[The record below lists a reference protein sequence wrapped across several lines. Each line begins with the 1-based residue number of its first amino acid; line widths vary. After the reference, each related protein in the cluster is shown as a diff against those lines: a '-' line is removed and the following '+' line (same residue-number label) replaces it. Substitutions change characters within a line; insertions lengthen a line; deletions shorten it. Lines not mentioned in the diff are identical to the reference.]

1 MIKHNVVILI
11 GAILAGCGK
20 PALPEPAARKPE
32 PAETVNAS
40 VKTNALPAP
49 VVSSTQ
55 VTAKVV
61 NPVIPASTRVPAE
74 ASDFEGRMAELNAL
88 INNTDFGEAIRLNRE
103 MQSTFQETAQYNQL
117 AEVLRRL
124 TEYRRAAPPLAI
136 AVKNLSSGD
145 SQTVKAAQN
154 ELEEADELGLI
165 FLRHALRTKTVAI
178 ALAAGERLL
187 ALNDTEAIPIF
198 MSHVK
203 TNSVSPLGR
212 TSVRALV
219 IMTKKLPP
227 DVAPACFEIV
237 RADTT
242 FSATPVFDILEAV
255 FLRTC
260 ERNEARFNERLGCAE
275 GADVLRAHLKAAL
288 LSTNAAARAWA
299 CVRQP
304 EFLPLM
310 NGLRATYYADV
321 TFGARVLDRNET
333 QSLVEV
339 ASKAFPVPG
348 GGTNTLSARWSGDL
362 QVRQAGEY
370 VFTLQCGASALQ
382 TTQLWVDDE
391 KLSAVENWGNLN
403 WQPQTFKKVLSNGW
417 YAVRLEYTKTD
428 TTPDGSIRFVWAGP
442 SAVMRSRPWPE
453 ELDAIVRAMADLSST
468 NSSAWRAARTVLAE
482 AGEVSRVY
490 LRNAIVNAPAGMAA
504 ATASLLAEWGDT
516 KTPPLL
522 LARLKVEKDEKTV
535 VALAD
540 ALCVLAQV
548 IEPGLYPELY
558 KAGLAAEAGEMNP
571 YASILCAALWR
582 VCGEDPKKFGTL
594 VGDVAGYA
602 KLAAH
607 VQTALTSKDG
617 SAVARACRNGYPLV
631 PLMPGLRGRYYDDP
645 EFFKLAMERLDGRVE
660 VGNRQFPLA
669 TNRQDNISAEWIGL
683 LRIVQPGEYIFAAG
697 GSVYVGV
704 YVDGKLVNTG
714 NWAQEAKV
722 TLAVGMHPVRITFMQ
737 NQPGGNSS
745 ASVSWQGPGV
755 ARQVLSSD
763 VLRCVPWDGKLTE
776 LNKAVTELT
785 ATERTQA
792 SAART
797 VLAGAGEV
805 GRAYLRNAIL
815 NAPAGTAAATAS
827 LLAEWGD
834 TNAPPMLL
842 ARLKVDKDA
851 AMKDSLTD
859 ALCDLAGGI
868 KPDIFPEL
876 YRTAFAPEAGEMN
889 PYVSILC
896 AALLAR
902 QGDAAAFNTLVKDAQ
917 GHQALTRHVQAALA
931 STSDESVRLACLRGA
946 PIAPVMQ
953 GLLGRYSAGQA
964 FINPV
969 LETVDPQI
977 NVNNRDFRFPDKRQ
991 DDISVRWTGFLDI
1004 AVPGSYTF
1012 IVNAHSGANV
1022 WVDDQLVAQ
1031 SLAWAENKKDAVKL
1045 AKGWHKLR
1053 VDFWQG
1059 SGNSQVQLSWIPPS
1073 GTREVI
1079 PAAVL
1084 KTAPAAS
1091 FLAQIEKTVAGL
1103 PAAKPDELTA
1113 AGSLLR
1119 SYGGVSGFYLDRA
1132 LRRANPEAIT
1142 PFVTML
1148 VETRDVS
1155 LAGKIR
1161 EMRKAG
1167 VPLASKI
1174 DSCLA
1179 NLAGKGAPSQ
1189 APWFYAVMKAD
1200 TDNAFP
1206 MCGPMLSKVMQETC
1220 KNNGNAFNA
1229 LVGDPQGHVTLKTYL
1244 DKLPKPA
1251 IPKPNP
1257 K

>member
-1 MIKHNVVILI
+1 MIKHHVVILI
-11 GAILAGCGK
+11 GAILVGCGK
-20 PALPEPAARKPE
+20 PARSPEPEARKPE
-32 PAETVNAS
+32 PAETVSAV
-40 VKTNALPAP
+40 VKTNGLPAP
-49 VVSSTQ
+49 AALSTQKTATVVS
-55 VTAKVV
+55 A
-61 NPVIPASTRVPAE
+61 VIHEPTRTPAGAT
-74 ASDFEGRMAELNAL
+74 DFEGRMAELAAL
-88 INNTDFGEAIRLNRE
+88 MNNTDFAEAIRVGRE
-103 MQSTFQETAQYNQL
+103 MQNTFREPEQVNRLDDTLRQL
-117 AEVLRRL
+117 A
-124 TEYRRAAPPLAI
+124 EYRRAAPPLVI
-136 AVKNLSSGD
+136 AVKNLAAAD
-145 SQTVKAAQN
+145 AQAAQAAQN
-154 ELEEADELGLI
+154 ELEEADELGRI
-165 FLRHALRTKTVAI
+165 YLRHALRTQPEATAVE
-178 ALAAGERLL
+178 AGEFLI

-237 RADTT
+237 RADTA

-255 FLRTC
+255 FLRVC
-260 ERNEARFNERLGCAE
+260 ERDEARFNERVGCAE

-299 CVRQP
+299 CARQP

-310 NGLRATYYADV
+310 NGLRATYHANV
-321 TFGARVLDRNET
+321 TFSTHVLDRIET
-333 QSLVEV
+333 QPLVEI

-370 VFTLQCGASALQ
+370 VFTLQCGPSALQ
-382 TTQLWVDDE
+382 TTQLWVDE
-391 KLSAVENWGNLN
+391 ENLSAVDNWGTLN
-403 WQPQTFKKVLSNGW
+403 WQPQTFKKALSNGW
-417 YAVRLEYTKTD
+417 YAVRLEYTKD
-428 TTPDGSIRFVWAGP
+428 NSTPDGSIRFVWAGP

-453 ELDAIVRAMADLSST
+453 EIDSIVRAMEDLSAT

-490 LRNAIVNAPAGMAA
+490 MRNAIVNAPAGMAVA
-504 ATASLLAEWGDT
+504 AASLLAEWGDT
-516 KTPPLL
+516 NAPPVL
-522 LARLKVEKDEKTV
+522 LARLKTEKNAAMKNRFT
-535 VALAD
+535 D
-540 ALCVLAQV
+540 ALCELAEV
-548 IEPGLYPELY
+548 IKPDVFPELY
-558 KAGLAAEAGEMNP
+558 RMALVEGAEEMNP
-571 YASILCAALWR
+571 YASSLCAALWR

-594 VGDVAGYA
+594 VGDAAGYA

-607 VQTALTSKDG
+607 VQTALSSKDG
-617 SAVARACRNGYPLV
+617 SALARACRNGYPLV
-631 PLMPGLRGRYYDDP
+631 PMMPGLRGRYYDDP
-645 EFFKLAMERLDGRVE
+645 EFFKLALERLDGRVE

-669 TNRQDNISAEWIGL
+669 TNRQDNISAEWIGS
-683 LRIVQPGEYIFAAG
+683 LRVVQAGEYSFWAG
-697 GSVYVGV
+697 GQTYVGI

-714 NWAQEAKV
+714 NWTQEAKV
-722 TLAVGMHPVRITFMQ
+722 TLAVGRHPVRITFMQ

-755 ARQVLSSD
+755 ARQVLASD
-763 VLRCVPWDGKLTE
+763 VLRSAPWEGKLTE
-776 LNKAVTELT
+776 LDKAVTALT
-785 ATERTQA
+785 ATERAQVIG
-792 SAART
+792 ART
-797 VLAGAGEV
+797 VLAEAGEV

-815 NAPAGTAAATAS
+815 NAPAGMAAATAS

-851 AMKDSLTD
+851 ALIGRLTD
-859 ALCDLAGGI
+859 ALCELAGGI

-876 YRTAFAPEAGEMN
+876 YRTAFAPDAGEMN

-931 STSDESVRLACLRGA
+931 STSDETVRLACLRGA

-953 GLLGRYSAGQA
+953 GLLGRYCAGQA

-969 LETVDPQI
+969 LETVDLQV

-1004 AVPGSYTF
+1004 AVPGSCTF
-1012 IVNAHSGANV
+1012 IVNAQGGANV

-1031 SLAWAENKKDAVKL
+1031 SLGWAENKKDAVKL

-1053 VDFWQG
+1053 VDFWQN
-1059 SGNSQVQLSWIPPS
+1059 SGNSQVQLSWIPPN

-1084 KTAPAAS
+1084 KTPPAAS

-1103 PAAKPDELTA
+1103 PAAKPEELVA
-1113 AGSLLR
+1113 AGALLK
-1119 SYGGVSGFYLDRA
+1119 SYGAVSGFYLDRA
-1132 LRRANPEAIT
+1132 LRRANPEMIA

-1148 VETRDVS
+1148 VEIRDVS

-1161 EMRKAG
+1161 EMRKTSA
-1167 VPLASKI
+1167 PLASKI
-1174 DSCLA
+1174 DACLA
-1179 NLAGKGAPSQ
+1179 DLALKGAPSQ

-1200 TDNAFP
+1200 TDKAFP

-1220 KNNGNAFNA
+1220 KNNGNVFNA
-1229 LVGDPQGHVTLKTYL
+1229 LVGDPQGQATLKAHL
-1244 DKLPKPA
+1244 DALPKPDA
-1251 IPKPNP
+1251 K
-1257 K
+1257 